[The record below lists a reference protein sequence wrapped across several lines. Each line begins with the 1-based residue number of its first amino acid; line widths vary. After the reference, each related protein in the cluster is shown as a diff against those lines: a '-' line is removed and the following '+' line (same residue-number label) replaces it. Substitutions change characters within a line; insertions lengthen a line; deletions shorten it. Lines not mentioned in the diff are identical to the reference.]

1 LKQIFLWITLTSL
14 SFANINI
21 SISHNNKLVKVT
33 KKELADLYLGKVDN
47 IRGVKVTPIDNKESY
62 KEFYLK
68 ITEKSPKQLRAYW
81 MREMYKGDRTP
92 PKKYSTSTINKMMKK
107 NSKIIS
113 YSTSKLNGKIIMK
126 IQ

>member
-1 LKQIFLWITLTSL
+1 LKQIFLWIALTSL

-21 SISHNNKLVKVT
+21 SISYNNKLVSVT
-33 KKELADLYLGKVDN
+33 KKELADLYLGKIDN
-47 IRGVKVTPIDNKESY
+47 IRGVLVTPIDNKESY

-92 PKKYSTSTINKMMKK
+92 PKKYSTSVINKMMKS
-107 NSKIIS
+107 NRKIIS
-113 YSTSKLNGKIIMK
+113 YSSSELEGKLIMK
-126 IQ
+126 IK

>member
-1 LKQIFLWITLTSL
+1 MKQIFLWIGFTSL

-21 SISHNNKLVKVT
+21 SISHNNKLVSVT
-33 KKELADLYLGKVDN
+33 KKELADLYLGKIDN
-47 IRGVKVTPIDNKESY
+47 IRGVPVTPIDNKENY

-92 PKKYSTSTINKMMKK
+92 PKKCSTSVINKMMKD
-107 NSKIIS
+107 NNKIIS
-113 YSTSKLNGKIIMK
+113 YSSSELNGKLIMK